1 MTMGQMD
8 KGTKKPWLPLVALAL
23 LAFSLP
29 FELDAPLWQVGPLVI
44 TNVELLL
51 FLTLAL
57 TAISLLK
64 SNVKWEQPDR
74 YWWWLLPFV
83 AGLFLSALLA
93 PQWASNAFKAALR
106 LLSGVLLALAVLQIV
121 RQREDGRTISI
132 VLLTGGLI
140 AAFIGWWEISQSEL
154 VWADLFRSH
163 ITRVGSFLRLTG
175 TFDYANQ
182 AAMFIEATL
191 PFLVAAA
198 WSVSAG
204 NLPHRYKY
212 PLLAL
217 FLLLTLLYLQ
227 ASVLT
232 LSRASFATI
241 ILVCLLLGIWLT
253 VRQAAPS
260 RKMAKWWLGLAALMA
275 VLTAV
280 NYVLNSQLR
289 LRLQGGNVDDWYR
302 AQIVVPSKLELPEG
316 ATLDVP
322 VTVINDGSLVWR
334 SRGENPIL
342 LGARWINQRGN
353 QVYGELLWPFPG
365 FVNPQDTVQ
374 MTVPLSAPPDSGTY
388 ELRWDVVHENVTWFG
403 NKSGLFATS
412 LVTVVPDDGRV
423 DRGKVVVNER
433 TAWAYAGPVPNR
445 TTLWT
450 LGLQMMQE
458 RPLLGIGLDNFR
470 LIYGERLDK
479 PIYDKTVHTNN
490 FYLELLVSLG
500 IIGAIPFLI
509 WSAALLVDVLRT
521 LRRLDLTM
529 WQVALAAGLL
539 AFFIHGFLDFFLLF
553 NATGLLF
560 WLLAGLW
567 IGEKRGHAYRI

>member
-1 MTMGQMD
+1 MTMGQRD
-8 KGTKKPWLPLVALAL
+8 KGTQKPWLLLISLAM

-29 FELDAPLWQVGPLVI
+29 FELDAPLWQLGPLVI

-57 TAISLLK
+57 TAVSLLIF
-64 SNVKWEQPDR
+64 NLKWVQPDR
-74 YWWWLLPFV
+74 YWWWLLLFT

-106 LLSGVLLALAVLQIV
+106 LISGMLLALAVLQII
-121 RQREDGRTISI
+121 RQRGDGRAISI
-132 VLLTGGLI
+132 VLITGGLI
-140 AAFIGWWEISQSEL
+140 ATFIGWWEISQSEL
-154 VWADLFRSH
+154 VWAGLFRSH

-191 PFLVAAA
+191 PFLLAAA
-198 WSVSAG
+198 WSANTS
-204 NLPHRYKY
+204 NLSRRYKY
-212 PLLAL
+212 PLLAIL
-217 FLLLTLLYLQ
+217 LLLTLFYLQ

-241 ILVCLLLGIWLT
+241 ILVCLLLGVWLT
-253 VRQAAPS
+253 VRQATPH
-260 RKMAKWWLGLAALMA
+260 RKMAKWWLGLAALTA
-275 VLTAV
+275 VLAAF
-280 NYVLNSQLR
+280 NYVLNNQLR

-302 AQIVVPSKLELPEG
+302 AQIVVPPTLEIPDG
-316 ATLDVP
+316 TTLDVP
-322 VTVINDGSLVWR
+322 VTVINDGALVWR
-334 SRGENPIL
+334 SQGENPIL
-342 LGARWINQRGN
+342 LGARWINQQGN
-353 QVYGELLWPFPG
+353 QVYGEPHWPFPSS
-365 FVNPQDTVQ
+365 VNPQDTVQ
-374 MTVPLSAPPDSGTY
+374 MTVPLIAPPDAGTY

-403 NKSGLFATS
+403 NKSGRYATS
-412 LVTVVPDDGRV
+412 LVTVIPIDGQV
-423 DRGKVVVNER
+423 NRGTFGVNGQDTWE
-433 TAWAYAGPVPNR
+433 YAGPVPNR
-445 TTLWT
+445 TTLWM
-450 LGLQMMQE
+450 LGLNMVQE
-458 RPLLGIGLDNFR
+458 RPLFGIGLDNFR
-470 LIYGERLDK
+470 LIYGERLDV
-479 PIYDKTVHTNN
+479 PYFDNTVHTNN

-500 IIGAIPFLI
+500 IIGAIPFLF

-521 LRRLDLTM
+521 LRRPDLNM

-567 IGEKRGHAYRI
+567 ISEKKDHAYRI